1 MKTNVIFGISKK
13 IQMIMAEQQKRKKTR
28 KQSLKEEEWEE
39 LLVREY
45 RMNRRHET
53 TTPISMCPAV
63 ATSVP

>member
-1 MKTNVIFGISKK
+1 
-13 IQMIMAEQQKRKKTR
+13 MIMAEQQKRKKTR